1 VQDHTQEGVSRPDG
15 GSTNGTSA
23 ADRTTAARRVFRRN
37 GTSAAGRGVPAA
49 RAAAA
54 SEMTSPSDA
63 SVAGEAHPSWH
74 RVVLKLSGQAFA
86 GGEALGISPDAV
98 VHIAKEVSAAARE
111 GIQVAAVVGGGNM
124 FRGAALSQ
132 RGIDRS
138 RADYMGMLGTVINC
152 LALQDML
159 EKFGV
164 ETRVQTAI
172 TMGQVAEPYIPRR
185 AIRHLEKGRVVI
197 FGAGLGAPFFSTDT
211 CAAQR
216 ALEIGAQAVLK
227 GTQVDGVYD
236 ADPRKMRDAVRFHRL
251 DYGEVLRRE
260 LRFMDATAVSLC
272 MDNDLPIVVF
282 DLMREGNVVRAV
294 RGERIG
300 TLVSR
305 FAR

>member
-1 VQDHTQEGVSRPDG
+1 LTLAEGGTAVTDSPPGDPEQPDSRSLAQN
-15 GSTNGTSA
+15 GSG
-23 ADRTTAARRVFRRN
+23 
-37 GTSAAGRGVPAA
+37 
-49 RAAAA
+49 
-54 SEMTSPSDA
+54 
-63 SVAGEAHPSWH
+63 PSWR
-74 RVVLKLSGQAFA
+74 RVVLKLSGHAFA
-86 GGEALGISPDAV
+86 GDEPLGISPDV
-98 VHIAKEVSAAARE
+98 VIHLAREITAAARE
-111 GIQVAAVVGGGNM
+111 GFQIAVVVGGGNM
-124 FRGAALSQ
+124 FRGAVLAE

-152 LALQDML
+152 LALQDVL
-159 EKFGV
+159 EKLGV

-216 ALEIGAQAVLK
+216 ALEIGAGAVLK

-236 ADPRKMRDAVRFHRL
+236 ADPRKTADAVLFHHL
-251 DYGEVLRRE
+251 DYAEVLRRG
-260 LRFMDATAVSLC
+260 LRVMDSTAVSLC

-282 DLMREGNVVRAV
+282 DLMGEGNVVRAV

-305 FAR
+305 SPR

>member
-1 VQDHTQEGVSRPDG
+1 
-15 GSTNGTSA
+15 
-23 ADRTTAARRVFRRN
+23 
-37 GTSAAGRGVPAA
+37 
-49 RAAAA
+49 
-54 SEMTSPSDA
+54 
-63 SVAGEAHPSWH
+63 
-74 RVVLKLSGQAFA
+74 
-86 GGEALGISPDAV
+86 
-98 VHIAKEVSAAARE
+98 
-111 GIQVAAVVGGGNM
+111 M
-124 FRGAALSQ
+124 FRGAVLSKS
-132 RGIDRS
+132 GIDRS

-152 LALQDML
+152 LALQDVL
-159 EKFGV
+159 EKLGV

-236 ADPRKMRDAVRFHRL
+236 ADPRLMPDAVRFHRL
-251 DYGEVLRRE
+251 DYAEVLRRE

-282 DLMREGNVVRAV
+282 DLMGEGNVLRVV
-294 RGERIG
+294 RGERVG

-305 FAR
+305 HGR

>member
-1 VQDHTQEGVSRPDG
+1 MPESGPAGVL
-15 GSTNGTSA
+15 
-23 ADRTTAARRVFRRN
+23 
-37 GTSAAGRGVPAA
+37 
-49 RAAAA
+49 
-54 SEMTSPSDA
+54 
-63 SVAGEAHPSWH
+63 HPSWH
-74 RVVLKLSGQAFA
+74 RVVLKLSGGLFA
-86 GGEALGISPDAV
+86 GREPLGISPDVVAHLATEIIAAV
-98 VHIAKEVSAAARE
+98 KVGV
-111 GIQVAAVVGGGNM
+111 QVAAVVGGGNM

-152 LALQDML
+152 LALQDVL
-159 EKFGV
+159 EKLGV

-236 ADPRKMRDAVRFHRL
+236 ADPRKVPDAVRFHRL
-251 DYGEVLRRE
+251 DYAEVLSRQ

-282 DLMREGNVVRAV
+282 DLMGEGNVVRAV

-305 FAR
+305 SVR

>member
-1 VQDHTQEGVSRPDG
+1 VQD
-15 GSTNGTSA
+15 GSTSRNGAAARTAA
-23 ADRTTAARRVFRRN
+23 ADGAATAE
-37 GTSAAGRGVPAA
+37 P
-49 RAAAA
+49 
-54 SEMTSPSDA
+54 
-63 SVAGEAHPSWH
+63 AHPAWR

-86 GGEALGISPDAV
+86 GGEPLGISPDAV
-98 VHIAKEVSAAARE
+98 VHIAKEVLAAAQE

-124 FRGAALSQ
+124 FRGAVLSQ

-152 LALQDML
+152 LALQDVL
-159 EKFGV
+159 EKRGV

-216 ALEIGAQAVLK
+216 ALEIGAEALLK

-236 ADPRKMRDAVRFHRL
+236 ADPRQMPDAVRFPHL
-251 DYGEVLRRE
+251 DYAEVLRRE

-272 MDNDLPIVVF
+272 MDNNLPIVVF

-294 RGERIG
+294 RGERVG

-305 FAR
+305 SLH